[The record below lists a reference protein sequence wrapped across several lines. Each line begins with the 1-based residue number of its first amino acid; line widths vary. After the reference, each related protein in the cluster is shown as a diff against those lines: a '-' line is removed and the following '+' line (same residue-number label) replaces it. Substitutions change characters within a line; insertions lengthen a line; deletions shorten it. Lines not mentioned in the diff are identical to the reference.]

1 MTNRPPSWLRFL
13 LAALLLAVAAAF
25 LQAHSGAERTVA
37 REELIHFPLQV
48 EGWTGISIPIE
59 PEVREILGDGDFLTR
74 IYQRSGNEPYVDLF
88 LAYFPT
94 QRTGTTVHSPQHCL
108 PGAGWLPVEH
118 SLIQLPRPEGP
129 PLTVNRYVIANGLH
143 RQVVLYWYQSHGRAI
158 ASEYWA
164 KFYLV
169 ADSMRLNRSDCAL
182 VRIVTPLAEGE
193 SVAAGQQR
201 AVEFAEGM
209 LPSLDKY
216 VPL

>member
-1 MTNRPPSWLRFL
+1 MTNRPSSWLRFL

-37 REELIHFPLQV
+37 REELVHFPLQV
-48 EGWTGISIPIE
+48 GGWTGVSIAMDSE
-59 PEVREILGDGDFLTR
+59 TREILGDGDFLTR
-74 IYQRSGNEPYVDLF
+74 LYQRSGDEPSVHLF
-88 LAYFPT
+88 VAYFPT

-108 PGAGWLPVEH
+108 PGAGWFPVEH
-118 SLIQLPRPEGP
+118 SLIQLPRPDGP
-129 PLTVNRYVIANGLH
+129 PLTVNRYVIANGLN

-182 VRIVTPLAEGE
+182 VRLITPLAESE
-193 SVAAGQQR
+193 SIAAGQQR
-201 AVEFAEGM
+201 VVEFAEGM

-216 VPL
+216 VPR